1 MLSPVAG
8 RGEHAKR
15 YSQAGSRGYRC
26 SPEGDDRRPI
36 IRAEAQHAPGSNRP
50 TISTSSLSNRPH
62 RSTNAMM
69 PVFHEVSRAER
80 PSQQTTKSDGLS
92 HLLDGAGAHGD
103 DVFDLHGFFDDEGLA
118 VFDADLVAVE
128 AGDGGETFADFLF

>member
-69 PVFHEVSRAER
+69 PAFHEVSRAER
-80 PSQQTTKSDGLS
+80 PSQQTTKADGPPYFVNNS
-92 HLLDGAGAHGD
+92 SK
-103 DVFDLHGFFDDEGLA
+103 
-118 VFDADLVAVE
+118 
-128 AGDGGETFADFLF
+128 